1 MRGWGIA
8 LSLIAAAAA
17 APAPARAVEVADGR
31 LTLSGFGEW
40 GYGRTGG
47 ENAYLIGTEDG
58 EYEHAQFSLALTAQP
73 QEDVVVAG
81 QLFVVADGET
91 SLDWA
96 FAEYRVHDLLRV
108 RAGKVKNPFGL
119 FMEVKDV
126 GTLRPFFALPQ
137 SIYGAGNFGA
147 ESYLGA
153 GITGEWQ
160 SKGGWGI
167 EYDLYGGALELA
179 AFEPGEAAPVAEG
192 LPQLDFRG
200 VVVEEE
206 DVRDVVGGR
215 VTLSTPVDG
224 FTLRLSGYTGEL
236 SEEDRAAVARVV
248 AYGVSVEWTLDRLQL
263 RGELFRATEGDEETN
278 VAGYAEVAWS
288 FLPKLQAALR
298 YEQSSH
304 EKDDAVGPASLEDHR
319 EAALGLAYWPSPNL
333 TFKASYHLVDGNRF
347 AVPALSRDDG
357 SLDERTGLVVVGAQ
371 FSF

>member
-1 MRGWGIA
+1 MRTIGIA
-8 LSLIAAAAA
+8 ASLAVVLAAV
-17 APAPARAVEVADGR
+17 PAHAIEVADGR
-31 LTLSGFGEW
+31 LTVSGFGEW

-58 EYEHAQFSLALTAQP
+58 EYEHAQFSLSLTAQP
-73 QEDVVVAG
+73 QDDVVVAG
-81 QLFVVADGET
+81 QFFVVANGEA

-96 FAEYRVHDLLRV
+96 FAEYRLHDLLRV

-147 ESYLGA
+147 EAYTGA
-153 GITGEWQ
+153 GITGEWEAA
-160 SKGGWGI
+160 GGWGVG
-167 EYDLYGGALELA
+167 YDLYGGGLELA
-179 AFEPGEAAPVAEG
+179 AFEPGEAALVG
-192 LPQLDFRG
+192 GVGPQLDFSG
-200 VVVEEE
+200 VEIEEE

-215 VTLSTPVDG
+215 VSLTTPVDG
-224 FTLRLSGYTGEL
+224 LTVRLSGYTGEL
-236 SEEDRAAVARVV
+236 EEEDRAGVERVV
-248 AYGVSVEWTLDRLQL
+248 AYGVSVEWVLDRLQL

-288 FLPKLQAALR
+288 FLPKLQLALR
-298 YEQSSH
+298 YEQASH
-304 EKDDAVGPASLEDHR
+304 EKEGHAAHASLMDHR
-319 EAALGLAYWPSPNL
+319 EGAVGLAYWPSPNL

-347 AVPALSRDDG
+347 AVPALSREDG

>member
-1 MRGWGIA
+1 MRTIGIVA
-8 LSLIAAAAA
+8 SLAAVLAA
-17 APAPARAVEVADGR
+17 APAHAIEVADGR
-31 LTLSGFGEW
+31 LTVSGFGEW

-58 EYEHAQFSLALTAQP
+58 EYEHAQFSLSLTAQP
-73 QEDVVVAG
+73 QDDVVVAG
-81 QLFVVADGET
+81 QLFVAANGVA

-119 FMEVKDV
+119 FMEVRDV

-147 ESYLGA
+147 EAYTGA
-153 GITGEWQ
+153 GITGEWE
-160 SKGGWGI
+160 SRSGWGVG
-167 EYDLYGGALELA
+167 YDLYGGGLELA
-179 AFEPGEAAPVAEG
+179 AFEPGEAALVG
-192 LPQLDFRG
+192 GVGPQLDFSG
-200 VVVEEE
+200 VGVEEE
-206 DVRDVVGGR
+206 EVRDVVGGR
-215 VTLSTPVDG
+215 VSFSTPVDG
-224 FTLRLSGYTGEL
+224 LTFRLSGFTGDLTE
-236 SEEDRAAVARVV
+236 EEDGASARVV
-248 AYGVSVEWTLDRLQL
+248 AYGVSVEWALDRLQL

-288 FLPKLQAALR
+288 VLPKLQVALR
-298 YEQSSH
+298 YEQASH
-304 EKDDAVGPASLEDHR
+304 EKEDGVEHGSLDDHR
-319 EAALGLAYWPSPNL
+319 EGAIGLAYWPSPNL

-347 AVPALSRDDG
+347 AVPALSREDG

>member
-17 APAPARAVEVADGR
+17 APAAAVDVANGR
-31 LTLSGFGEW
+31 LGVSGFGEW

-58 EYEHAQFSLALTAQP
+58 EYEHAQFSLALTAHP
-73 QEDVVVAG
+73 QDDVVVAG
-81 QLFVVADGET
+81 QLFVVANGEA

-119 FMEVKDV
+119 FMEVRDV

-147 ESYLGA
+147 EAYTGA
-153 GITGEWQ
+153 GITGEWE
-160 SKGGWGI
+160 SRSGWGVA
-167 EYDLYGGALELA
+167 YDLYGGGLELS
-179 AFEPGEAAPVAEG
+179 AFEPGEAALVGAG
-192 LPQLDFRG
+192 PQLDFTG
-200 VVVEEE
+200 VAVEEE
-206 DVRDVVGGR
+206 EVRDVVGGR
-215 VTLSTPVDG
+215 VSLTTPVDG
-224 FTLRLSGYTGEL
+224 LTFRLSGFTGEL
-236 SEEDRAAVARVV
+236 REEEDGPSERIV
-248 AYGVSVEWTLDRLQL
+248 AYGASVEWVIDRLQL

-288 FLPKLQAALR
+288 LLPKLQVALR
-298 YEQSSH
+298 YEQARH
-304 EKDDAVGPASLEDHR
+304 DKEDGVEHGSLDDHR
-319 EAALGLAYWPSPNL
+319 EGAVGLAYWPSPNL

-347 AVPALSRDDG
+347 AVPARSREDG